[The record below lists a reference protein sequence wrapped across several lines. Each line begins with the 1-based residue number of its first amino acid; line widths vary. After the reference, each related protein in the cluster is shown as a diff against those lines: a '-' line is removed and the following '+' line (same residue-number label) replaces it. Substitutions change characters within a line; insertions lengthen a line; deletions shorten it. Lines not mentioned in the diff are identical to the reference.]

1 MNNWLVVIITLVFSA
16 FFSGME
22 IAFVSSNKL
31 RIELDKNKGLFFAKI
46 LAEFIK
52 NPSKVL
58 GALLLG
64 NNIALVIY
72 GIAMA
77 DILEPVI
84 IRLLT
89 PQYSSEFHLPT
100 C

>member
-1 MNNWLVVIITLVFSA
+1 MNNWVIVIISLFFSA
-16 FFSGME
+16 FFSGLE

-31 RIELDKNKGLFFAKI
+31 RIELDKNKGLFSAR
-46 LAEFIK
+46 LLSVFIK
-52 NPSKVL
+52 EPSKIL

-77 DILEPVI
+77 KILEPAI
-84 IRLLT
+84 INAFV
-89 PQYSSEFHLPT
+89 PAYPSKS
-100 C
+100 